1 MPARAA
7 IGASE
12 LTTMTATEAVDPWQY
27 HGLLNGQPVQVML
40 DSGAA
45 ANFLSATVAETMGLS
60 FVTPKKDDIGF
71 AEMPNGSLSECKA
84 TKPLSLRI
92 GAHWGALREVGLQR
106 NQPKRV

>member
-1 MPARAA
+1 
-7 IGASE
+7 
-12 LTTMTATEAVDPWQY
+12 MTATTAVDPWQY

-45 ANFLSATVAETMGLS
+45 ANFLSATVADKMGLS
-60 FVTPKKDDIGF
+60 FLAPTKNDIGF

-92 GAHWGALREVGLQR
+92 GGASARSWPST
-106 NQPKRV
+106 QPALKKV